1 MTDAANAQ
9 IAFITLFTTA
19 FLAALYVL
27 IVVIS
32 LLRRL
37 RQTVQRPALNPV
49 VESVPAAQP
58 PPRRATAEYP
68 RIPVQSASPD
78 QVVLA
83 IEPLDGPTDDQRN
96 VHKLIEFLKREAVL
110 ASPG

>member
-49 VESVPAAQP
+49 VEIVPAAQP
-58 PPRRATAEYP
+58 PPGVPLLNIRAFLYKAPAPTRLCWQSNHSMGRRT
-68 RIPVQSASPD
+68 ISVMFTS
-78 QVVLA
+78 
-83 IEPLDGPTDDQRN
+83 
-96 VHKLIEFLKREAVL
+96 
-110 ASPG
+110 